1 MLEEYP
7 QSRSSYFRYV
17 GAEYIWL
24 TCLHRNE
31 EKKLCIL
38 QFDESKGKSS
48 KPLLKFAASVS
59 KASLPFDFGFFLNLA
74 ECIKWLDLMNI
85 EEAVGT
91 HLNFSV

>member
-7 QSRSSYFRYV
+7 RSRFFPPASSYFRYIE
-17 GAEYIWL
+17 AEYIWL

-59 KASLPFDFGFFLNLA
+59 KASLPFDFGF
-74 ECIKWLDLMNI
+74 KKKP
-85 EEAVGT
+85 
-91 HLNFSV
+91 S